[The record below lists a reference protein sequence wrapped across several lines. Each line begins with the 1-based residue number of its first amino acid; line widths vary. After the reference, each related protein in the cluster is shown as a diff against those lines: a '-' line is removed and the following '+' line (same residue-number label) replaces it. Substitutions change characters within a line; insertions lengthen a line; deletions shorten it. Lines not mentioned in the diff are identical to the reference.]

1 MQLAEVS
8 GVVQVAQMLALS
20 TENFVHNA
28 YSAKAARGGR
38 VRAAEQKSR
47 RITPATPIPTLRSDR
62 VECKLHAPSEVRS
75 SQCVSTSQYQ
85 SERR

>member
-8 GVVQVAQMLALS
+8 GIVQVAQMLALS

-47 RITPATPIPTLRSDR
+47 RITPATPIPILRSDR
-62 VECKLHAPSEVRS
+62 AECKPHV
-75 SQCVSTSQYQ
+75 Q
-85 SERR
+85 SEAQSR